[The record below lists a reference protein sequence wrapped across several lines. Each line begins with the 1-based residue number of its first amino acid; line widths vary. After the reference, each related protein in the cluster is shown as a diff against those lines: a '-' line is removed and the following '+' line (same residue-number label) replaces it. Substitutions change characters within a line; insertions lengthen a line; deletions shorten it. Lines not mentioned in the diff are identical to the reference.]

1 MIPTL
6 DFFSLFPMILGV
18 LLLFF
23 GRKLFWLFIGAAIF
37 IAVMT
42 LVPRYF
48 PHHDS
53 LIFYI
58 AVGVGLVAAVVGVFL
73 QKIALRVA
81 GFLAGGFL
89 FFSLWEDFAAL
100 NSLPWWLPF
109 VVGGLLGALL
119 LSVLFEWALIVLS
132 SLTGAYLITEGLSLS
147 ASTHLAAL
155 VVLALIGI
163 VVQGRMKK
171 GKNRQPKE

>member
-1 MIPTL
+1 MMPTL
-6 DFFSLFPMILGV
+6 DFISLFPIILGI

-23 GRKLFWLFIGAAIF
+23 GRKIFWLFIGAAIF
-37 IAVMT
+37 MAVMA

-58 AVGVGLVAAVVGVFL
+58 AVGVGVVAAVVGVFL
-73 QKIALRVA
+73 QKLALRAA

-89 FFSLWEDFAAL
+89 FFSLWEDFAVL

-109 VVGGLLGALL
+109 VVGGVLGAVL
-119 LSVLFEWALIVLS
+119 LSFLFEWALIVLS
-132 SLTGAYLITEGLSLS
+132 SATGAYLITEGLNL
-147 ASTHLAAL
+147 APSTHLAVL
-155 VVLALIGI
+155 VGLALIGI
-163 VVQGRMKK
+163 IVQSRMKQ
-171 GKNRQPKE
+171 GKKPAT

>member
-1 MIPTL
+1 MMPPL
-6 DFFSLFPMILGV
+6 DFISLFPILLGI

-37 IAVMT
+37 VAVLT
-42 LVPRYF
+42 IVPRYF

-58 AVGVGLVAAVVGVFL
+58 AVGAGLIAAVLGVFL
-73 QKIALRVA
+73 QKFALRVA
-81 GFLAGGFL
+81 GFLAGGYL
-89 FFSLWEDFAAL
+89 FFSFWEDFATL
-100 NSLPWWLPF
+100 NTLPWWLPF
-109 VVGGLLGALL
+109 VVGGVLGAVL

-132 SLTGAYLITEGLSLS
+132 SLTGAYLIAEGFSLS
-147 ASTHLAAL
+147 ATTHLAVF

-171 GKNRQPKE
+171 GKKS

>member
-1 MIPTL
+1 MMPPL
-6 DFFSLFPMILGV
+6 DFISLFPIVLGI

-37 IAVMT
+37 VAVMT

-53 LIFYI
+53 LVFYI
-58 AVGVGLVAAVVGVFL
+58 AIGVGFVAAVAGVFL
-73 QKIALRVA
+73 QKVALRVA

-89 FFSLWEDFAAL
+89 FFNLWEDFATL
-100 NSLPWWLPF
+100 NALPWWLPF
-109 VVGGLLGALL
+109 VVGGVLGAIL

-132 SLTGAYLITEGLSLS
+132 SLTGAYLITEGF
-147 ASTHLAAL
+147 HLAPSMHL
-155 VVLALIGI
+155 GVLLVLALIGI

-171 GKNRQPKE
+171 GNKKST